1 MSNIPKQ
8 KRPLSPHL
16 QVYKPQMTSMTSIM
30 NRITGVALSF
40 GLIMFTWWLCALAG
54 GIETHMQF
62 QNFAGSWYGQFLLMG
77 FSFSLIYHLLNG
89 IRHLMW
95 DAGNGID
102 IASAYRSGW
111 LVIFGTALLTLVIWA
126 KAYGLIF

>member
-1 MSNIPKQ
+1 
-8 KRPLSPHL
+8 
-16 QVYKPQMTSMTSIM
+16 MTWIM
-30 NRITGVALSF
+30 IRITGVALSF
-40 GLIMFTWWLCALAG
+40 GLIMFSWWLCALAG